1 MCESSDRSLPL
12 WCVFNNVAEGGPL
25 SDALD
30 TVES

>member
-1 MCESSDRSLPL
+1 MCEDRSLPL

-30 TVES
+30 TMES